1 MSSFELNKIVGAVL
15 LAVLALVVIG
25 KLGDYLVVPGGGHG
39 GGDHGAAT
47 VTAKAPA
54 PKKEE
59 PLEPIIG
66 MLALADVEAGKR
78 VFNKCKSCHTVDNG
92 GKNGIGPNLW
102 GVVNANHAKHE
113 GFSYSDALTGMT
125 ESKWTYENL
134 NKFLAKPKQF
144 APGTKMNFAGFKKP
158 EERAEVVR
166 FLRDHSD
173 SPIPLE

>member
-66 MLALADVEAGKR
+66 MLASADVEAGKR
-78 VFNKCKSCHTVDNG
+78 VFNKCKSCHTVDKG

-102 GVVNANHAKHE
+102 GIVNAAPAAHE
-113 GFSYSDALTGMT
+113 GFKYSDAL
-125 ESKWTYENL
+125 EALKDKPWNYENL
-134 NKFLAKPKQF
+134 NAFLLKPKDY
-144 APGTKMNFAGFKKP
+144 AKGTKMTFVGLKK
-158 EERAEVVR
+158 ESDRANLLAY
-166 FLRDHSD
+166 LRTLADT
-173 SPIPLE
+173 PAPLK